1 MYNGLLD
8 SSEAQALDIVR
19 LLLQQ
24 YEIYQKLS
32 TEEKIIVDGFQ
43 SSSLASDV
51 NFVQVLS
58 DTENTYVYTP
68 NGSAVEVEE
77 IDYVTEDA
85 KLSLSSIA
93 EIAAQ
98 YGVLSTISGPTTR
111 YNCHSFAWYSQSF
124 NSNYYWMDNPGA
136 YYSDS
141 SYVSSEAEENYILC
155 YFVENFYY
163 LPDGTCIGSSGI
175 INSHSAIITDVGS
188 SFNKYDTSTLDSI
201 TVTSKWGQC
210 GLYSHKG
217 DDCPYIENTSGYI
230 KAEYENENGEIVT
243 TYIYMVSE
251 FSHIEIYRPRT
262 NQSYTVSTTMDDL
275 SISRTI
281 NAGGSIVDQY
291 GMYELNVTGGGKF
304 TITIQ
309 SDESLDNRLYDAN
322 MNRRT
327 MLVSEASAGS
337 YTYVATLSSGRYYLR
352 TAYADLTNSG
362 TISITIEP
370 HTHIYNQWTYY
381 SYATHIESCV
391 CGAHG
396 TTKKEHIVDRTQVVN
411 NTAPCLLCGHLL
423 DLRFDSSVVES
434 IGGLKVSANGSYIL
448 PSGIIVLDP
457 ADIEAYFN
465 GTLIFYSREEL
476 PETA

>member
-1 MYNGLLD
+1 M
-8 SSEAQALDIVR
+8 
-19 LLLQQ
+19 
-24 YEIYQKLS
+24 IYPQNEMLS
-32 TEEKIIVDGFQ
+32 Q
-43 SSSLASDV
+43 S
-51 NFVQVLS
+51 
-58 DTENTYVYTP
+58 
-68 NGSAVEVEE
+68 
-77 IDYVTEDA
+77 
-85 KLSLSSIA
+85 
-93 EIAAQ
+93 
-98 YGVLSTISGPTTR
+98 TTG
-111 YNCHSFAWYSQSF
+111 YNCHSYAWYSQ
-124 NSNYYWMDNPGA
+124 NTASNDIWISYPNA
-136 YYSDS
+136 YYQSSDM
-141 SYVSSEAEENYILC
+141 SYERVYTPRVGDIIC
-155 YFVENFYY
+155 YFDTDAVAERQN
-163 LPDGTCIGSSGI
+163 IHSGI
-175 INSHSAIITDVGS
+175 IVGLS
-188 SFNKYDTSTLDSI
+188 GEASNGVCGNANQYI
-201 TVTSKWGQC
+201 VQSKWGMNA
-210 GLYSHKG
+210 LYEHKG
-217 DDCPYIENTSGYI
+217 DECPYTS
-230 KAEYENENGEIVT
+230 
-243 TYIYMVSE
+243 TYGGDADEVRY
-251 FSHIEIYRPRT
+251 YRPRT

-322 MNRRT
+322 MNRKT

-391 CGAHG
+391 CGARG

-411 NTAPCLLCGHLL
+411 NTATCLVCGHLL

-448 PSGIIVLDP
+448 PNGIIVLDP